1 MRMSHRVNV
10 LAAYREL
17 LSLIHR
23 LSREKIQPALQE
35 ARAAVQVCS
44 SEAQAR
50 QSYTC
55 SRNVFCLST
64 FPGLQTGTAVITQK
78 L

>member
-1 MRMSHRVNV
+1 MSHRVNV

-23 LSREKIQPALQE
+23 LSPEKIQPALQE

-44 SEAQAR
+44 SAA
-50 QSYTC
+50 
-55 SRNVFCLST
+55 
-64 FPGLQTGTAVITQK
+64 TG
-78 L
+78 

>member
-23 LSREKIQPALQE
+23 LSPEKIQPALQE

-44 SEAQAR
+44 SEA
-50 QSYTC
+50 
-55 SRNVFCLST
+55 
-64 FPGLQTGTAVITQK
+64 TG
-78 L
+78 

>member
-23 LSREKIQPALQE
+23 LSPEKIQPALQE

-44 SEAQAR
+44 SE
-50 QSYTC
+50 
-55 SRNVFCLST
+55 
-64 FPGLQTGTAVITQK
+64 GTG
-78 L
+78 